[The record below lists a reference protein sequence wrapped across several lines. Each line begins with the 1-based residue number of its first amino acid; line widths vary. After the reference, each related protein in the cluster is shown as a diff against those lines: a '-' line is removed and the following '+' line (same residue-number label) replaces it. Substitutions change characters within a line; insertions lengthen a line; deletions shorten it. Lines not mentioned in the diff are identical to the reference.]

1 MVNSFV
7 WLFNG
12 ASRGTPSATPV
23 PTKNSAW
30 YINAADS
37 ESGNW
42 TISINESNPP
52 VTCVL
57 APSNSEGDVLKLL
70 TTGSCSDSTDADVS
84 ITCQTCGNDGSSGT
98 ACTIFVP
105 GHDECVN
112 VPGDSDGN
120 PDIRTAEC
128 TGSPQQLWDIVPN
141 PGARRTADSGQVR
154 MDRNI
159 SRHNGHLLWIQSLS
173 FDKTVT
179 PVFISN
185 GELEKRGRS
194 SLPLTVVLSGT
205 IRKEGSTC
213 TVRASTDGSDDA
225 PAILEAFRT
234 CGRNGMI
241 ELHDPL
247 YNIDTVMETVG
258 LSNVHI
264 DLTGR
269 MLWSTN
275 ITYWRNNSLPLPYQN
290 QTTAWVLGGDN
301 VVFDGHNV
309 GTFDGNGQVWL
320 VEYTC
325 YPFHCQS
332 LRWAERYDFAG
343 SISNLAG
350 RPISLTIT
358 NSTNSHYTGIRF
370 VQSQFWSM
378 AVNRSEDILLEN
390 IYVNSTSNGRP
401 VQNTDGVDTFYSNRI
416 TFRNWTVTNGDDSI
430 SFKANST
437 NMLVQDCTFFLGEGI
452 AIGSIGQMDGVFEF
466 IQNVTVERV
475 LAVGTRF
482 AAYVKTFTGVQQGF
496 PPNGKFK
503 S

>member
-1 MVNSFV
+1 MK
-7 WLFNG
+7 
-12 ASRGTPSATPV
+12 TPV

-141 PGARRTADSGQVR
+141 PGAHSGQVR
-154 MDRNI
+154 ATSSSSPTAFI
-159 SRHNGHLLWIQSLS
+159 LSKPSIFFFEGHWSS
-173 FDKTVT
+173 
-179 PVFISN
+179 SN
-185 GELEKRGRS
+185 LDSAAAHHGMGELEKRGRS

-309 GTFDGNGQVWL
+309 GTFDGNGQVW
-320 VEYTC
+320 
-325 YPFHCQS
+325 
-332 LRWAERYDFAG
+332 YDFAG